1 MANQFPAPPP
11 RPKARSRPQQRA
23 LGFTLIELISGIVIL
38 GILAAVLVPKYADM
52 TSQAQKGMTM
62 TAVSEG
68 ISRFN
73 IAYAIYTMEKGA
85 PPTALTDLN
94 GVSTATGA
102 AYLASGEIQTGD
114 YTFTIVDGEGPI
126 ANSGGNGSVTITAW
140 LTADTEG
147 AGSAMA
153 QTKTIPV
160 NWQE

>member
-1 MANQFPAPPP
+1 MADQILVPPHRP
-11 RPKARSRPQQRA
+11 RPRSRQQQRA

-73 IAYAIYTMEKGA
+73 IAYAIYTMEKSS
-85 PPTALTDLN
+85 PPTGLADLN
-94 GVSTATGA
+94 GISTATGA
-102 AYLASGEIQTGD
+102 AYLAVGEIQTGD
-114 YTFTIVDGEGPI
+114 YTFTVVDGGAPI
-126 ANSGGNGSVTITAW
+126 AGSGGNGSVTVTAW
-140 LTADTEG
+140 LTDDAAG
-147 AGSAMA
+147 AASTMA

-160 NWQE
+160 NWRQ